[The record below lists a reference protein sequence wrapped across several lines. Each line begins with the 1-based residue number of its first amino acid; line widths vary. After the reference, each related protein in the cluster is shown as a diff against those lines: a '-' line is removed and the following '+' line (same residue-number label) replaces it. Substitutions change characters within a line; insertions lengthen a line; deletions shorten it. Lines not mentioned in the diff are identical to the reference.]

1 MPQIEIVKACF
12 IALPLMILAWWV
24 MPLRWELRLPV
35 GIIVGVLVAFGL
47 AASVPSGDL
56 AYLTDFCTMAG
67 IYAILT
73 LGLNC
78 QWGLAGHPNFGI
90 AGFFAVG
97 AFATALFTTTMP
109 TGILANYSKQAFG
122 LGMPFLIGI
131 AAAAVISA
139 IVGLLICVP
148 ILGLRTDFLAIATLG
163 IAAVIRLIFQNERW
177 LANGPQPLTG
187 IPQPLGCVFKQ
198 PTCSW
203 LPQPLVRFFSP
214 LQLGDYD
221 FLYLVIVTLFL
232 AGIYLALE
240 RIARSPWGRVL
251 RAVRD
256 EEASAG
262 MSGKDVTWYRVESF
276 VVGAFIMG
284 IGGALYAHYVI
295 SIDYSHFQPL
305 FGTFIIWVMLMLGG
319 SGNNKG
325 AILGAFAVWLI
336 WGGTSFVVQFAV
348 PLLAAISP
356 ALPSRDIYLQ
366 WVLISIL
373 LGAVVLFR
381 PEGLI
386 RERKVVSD
394 FLPKDVQGKSQPG
407 E

>member
-24 MPLRWELRLPV
+24 IPLRWQLRLPV
-35 GIIVGVLVAFGL
+35 GIAVGIAVAFGL
-47 AASVPSGDL
+47 AAAVPRGDL
-56 AYLTDFCTMAG
+56 AYIVGFCTMAG
-67 IYAILT
+67 IYAVLS
-73 LGLNC
+73 LGLNS

-97 AFATALFTTTMP
+97 AFTTALFTTTMP

-122 LGMPFLIGI
+122 LDMPFLVGVL
-131 AAAAVISA
+131 AAAVISA
-139 IVGLLICVP
+139 IVGFLICVP
-148 ILGLRTDFLAIATLG
+148 ILRLRTDFLAIATLG
-163 IAAVIRLIFQNERW
+163 IAAVIREIFQNERG
-177 LANGPQPLTG
+177 LANGPQPLSR
-187 IPQPLGCVFKQ
+187 IPQPLICVFQQ

-203 LPQPLVRFFSP
+203 MPHPLARFFSP
-214 LQLGDYD
+214 LQLRDYD

-232 AGIYLALE
+232 TGVYLALE

-256 EEASAG
+256 EEAAAG

-276 VVGAFIMG
+276 VVGSFIMG

-305 FGTFIIWVMLMLGG
+305 FATFIIWVMLMLGG
-319 SGNNKG
+319 SGNNRG
-325 AILGAFAVWLI
+325 AILGAFVVWLI
-336 WGGTSFVVQFAV
+336 WGGTAFLVQFTTPV
-348 PLLAAISP
+348 LAAISP
-356 ALPSRDIYLQ
+356 SLPSRDIYLQ
-366 WVLISIL
+366 WLLIAIL
-373 LGAVVLFR
+373 LGVVVLFR

-394 FLPKDVQGKSQPG
+394 FLPKEAETKPQPG